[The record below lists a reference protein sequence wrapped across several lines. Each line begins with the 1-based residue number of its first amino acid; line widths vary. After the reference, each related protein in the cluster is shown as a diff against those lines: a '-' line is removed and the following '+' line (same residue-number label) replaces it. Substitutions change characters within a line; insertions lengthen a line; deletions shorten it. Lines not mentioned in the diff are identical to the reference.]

1 MASYHTAPPKMEI
14 RSSFHL
20 LEMMQGSS
28 EHLQEHNSTGSNT
41 KEAHSSTVLSSSS
54 TGEDSRLSGRSGAVV
69 LGASDHTASSGS
81 SRDLGRNSARAI
93 GDGDSGG
100 RRDGVDIGV
109 DGGGV
114 RSSSS
119 GRADSSDAIWQF
131 SLVFSPHILGGMVRR
146 ENLRRNN
153 LSSVNRITGSRRRGG
168 SGVRNQARDDAA
180 GGSNGILA
188 KTSSIVGSALSLVG
202 RKTVR
207 TTSGSAGV
215 VSSVASALASC
226 VVGRAL
232 GLVGGKA
239 ISAASSAA
247 GVVLVNTAAGG
258 GSTGSGRGGR
268 GSSRSGGSVRDEAG
282 DDTARGSDGVFAEAS
297 GVLANASGLVGRKA
311 ISSRSSLASDQ
322 GSVAV
327 ALALSVLSRA
337 LGLVGRKTSNGVA
350 GTASI
355 VLGNTASSCSG
366 GVLGSDSTNK
376 GERGNSSE
384 LHVCGSV

>member
-41 KEAHSSTVLSSSS
+41 EEAHSSTVLSSSS

-131 SLVFSPHILGGMVRR
+131 SLVFSPHILRRMVRR

-297 GVLANASGLVGRKA
+297 GRALGLVGRKA

-327 ALALSVLSRA
+327 ALALSILSRA